1 MSEPATRSGVG
12 LIVGSLALA
21 LTLTILPMPY
31 WAAEL
36 RPQWVALTLIYWALN
51 QPERV
56 GVFWGF
62 CIGLLLDV
70 ISGSVLGQN
79 ALALSAVTYLA
90 IELHQ
95 RIRIFPLWQQSLS
108 VWVLLLVERLL
119 TVWILGA
126 TGAPTPTLWYWVPT
140 FFGLLLWPW
149 LSLVLR
155 DLGGRPTEP

>member
-1 MSEPATRSGVG
+1 MTGPSPRLGYGLVLASLVIG
-12 LIVGSLALA
+12 LI
-21 LTLTILPMPY
+21 LTILPMPH

-36 RPQWVALTLIYWALN
+36 RPQWVAMTLIFWSLT

-56 GVFWGF
+56 GVFWAFGT
-62 CIGLLLDV
+62 GVLLDV
-70 ISGSVLGQN
+70 VSGTVLGQN
-79 ALALSAVTYLA
+79 ALALSVVVYLA

-95 RIRIFPLWQQSLS
+95 RIRIFPLWQQAVS

-140 FFGLLLWPW
+140 FFGLFLWPW
-149 LSLVLR
+149 LSSLLR
-155 DLGGRPTEP
+155 DLGAPVEGG